1 MAKHTRHNIYSA
13 PSLAA
18 ALACLGS
25 LYEKN
30 SSGRVNAV
38 CERYLAMVEDELARV
53 GLSRAEWYAIIDANE
68 DDGAYLPMK
77 PNTIWS
83 NVRDAPGLGAKWRVD
98 QEALSYHLQGL
109 PRSTL
114 IAILEACDR
123 FLARSTKP
131 TDEALAAAGIRLP
144 ALVEETAPPA

>member
-38 CERYLAMVEDELARV
+38 CERYLAMVPRLAPM
-53 GLSRAEWYAIIDANE
+53 ID
-68 DDGAYLPMK
+68 DTVHL
-77 PNTIWS
+77 
-83 NVRDAPGLGAKWRVD
+83 VH
-98 QEALSYHLQGL
+98 EALEAGRPGPKAVDFRHDSPQKSPQSAAEGDNQNF
-109 PRSTL
+109 
-114 IAILEACDR
+114 AISE
-123 FLARSTKP
+123 K
-131 TDEALAAAGIRLP
+131 ALN
-144 ALVEETAPPA
+144 